1 MNFILLELRNE
12 EINAKKTITVKVA
25 TYIMQLWK
33 ENVKNFRFATI
44 ADI

>member
-12 EINAKKTITVKVA
+12 EINAKKTFTVKVA
-25 TYIMQLWK
+25 TYIMQLRK
-33 ENVKNFRFATI
+33 ENVKKFRFATI